1 MPFDSDQQEL
11 FADRSAPLAE
21 RMRPRTLDEIVGQ
34 DHLLGKG
41 RLLRRAIERDE
52 VPSMI
57 LWGPPGSGKTTLAQ
71 VIARVEGL
79 TVARLRSFT
88 ATRCVEPLS
97 RDGQTIFAEPDVA
110 RLQLLC
116 EISADFDL
124 DEEAAALVLS
134 LVDQIHG

>member
-1 MPFDSDQQEL
+1 M
-11 FADRSAPLAE
+11 
-21 RMRPRTLDEIVGQ
+21 
-34 DHLLGKG
+34 
-41 RLLRRAIERDE
+41 
-52 VPSMI
+52 
-57 LWGPPGSGKTTLAQ
+57 TTYLTEEE

-134 LVDQIHG
+134 LVDQIHGLRRALRGLADAISEEPEEVRARIRARAATRQV